1 MSASSLPA
9 RSTSKHWV
17 DPAALPN
24 YGDTSSIAGNAPD
37 YVKQLNYNTYIA
49 YGVGDPDCFGH
60 SVGKSVKFVE
70 VNINRKRERND
81 RLEATTVA
89 EVKVT
94 RHMLNGAGM
103 LHGGCIAYI
112 IDNCCSTPLVVLGLI
127 QNTNGVGVT
136 QSMNVLFHS
145 PAPLG
150 TILRIVSS
158 SISLGGRVMSSRC
171 EVLDKESGR
180 IVASA
185 YLNKMQPVLTS
196 KL

>member
-1 MSASSLPA
+1 MSGSLPS
-9 RSTSKHWV
+9 RPSKPWV

-24 YGDTSSIAGNAPD
+24 YGDTSSIEGNAPD

-49 YGVGDPDCFGH
+49 YGVGDQDCFGH
-60 SVGKSVKFVE
+60 SVGKSVQFVE
-70 VNINRKRERND
+70 VNINRKHERKG
-81 RLEATTVA
+81 RLEATTIA

-103 LHGGCIAYI
+103 LHGGCLAYI
-112 IDNCCSTPLVVLGLI
+112 VDNTPLVVLGLI
-127 QNTNGVGVT
+127 QNVNGVGVT
-136 QSMNVLFHS
+136 QSMNVLFHA

-158 SISLGGRVMSSRC
+158 SVSLGGRVMSSRC

-185 YLNKMQPVLTS
+185 FLNKMQPVS
-196 KL
+196 AKL

>member
-94 RHMLNGAGM
+94 RRN
-103 LHGGCIAYI
+103 
-112 IDNCCSTPLVVLGLI
+112 S
-127 QNTNGVGVT
+127 
-136 QSMNVLFHS
+136 LFAS
-145 PAPLG
+145 PSP
-150 TILRIVSS
+150 
-158 SISLGGRVMSSRC
+158 
-171 EVLDKESGR
+171 
-180 IVASA
+180 
-185 YLNKMQPVLTS
+185 
-196 KL
+196 